1 MASNSKQTSD
11 LNIFAFWK
19 AQQKAWKVTVIR
31 TSLERLGYKL
41 VLPYLTLYIIL
52 LGANKT
58 QIGLV
63 TSAGLLIAAFLS
75 PVLGQYIDRNGPK
88 KMYMFGICVLIA
100 GYIAFANAHIWQVA
114 ALGMFLHQMGASLG
128 GTSCANICG
137 NCLANCDRAK
147 GMLVCETLAAG
158 VLGMAGPAFAGWFLV
173 NVINVEGT
181 PTAPEQ
187 IRPLFWFTLALTVI
201 SLFVVVFGLHVPNW
215 GTASKEKRNPFT
227 DAIAMI
233 RADKSCGKWVIMSA
247 ISRMPTAMVVP
258 YLQLYAAETKGASAG
273 TLAAMTTATAFTSVI
288 CGYFFGILSDRI
300 GRKKTI
306 AITSLSY
313 VAGLA
318 LLIVSDGSTMSLI
331 VVGMLAGF
339 QEIGAVLNGSMQHE
353 LVPGWARGRWS
364 GANGM
369 IGSLVSAG
377 VAAVAGTMYDTIG
390 GSAVFLIYIVAEVC
404 IRQVLLFTMP
414 ETLTY
419 RVDESKFEA
428 LKG

>member
-31 TSLERLGYKL
+31 TSLERLGYKM

-52 LGANKT
+52 LGANKA

-75 PVLGQYIDRNGPK
+75 PILGQYIDSHGPK

-100 GYIAFANAHIWQVA
+100 GYIAFANAQIWQVA

-173 NVINVEGT
+173 NVMTVEGT

-187 IRPLFWFTLALTVI
+187 IRPLFWFVLALTFI
-201 SLFVVVFGLHVPNW
+201 SLLVVVFGLHVPNW
-215 GTASKEKRNPFT
+215 GTASKEKRNPFV
-227 DAIAMI
+227 DAAAMI
-233 RADKSCGKWVIMSA
+233 KADKNCAKWVVMSA
-247 ISRMPTAMVVP
+247 ITRIPYAMIVP
-258 YLQLYAAETKGASAG
+258 YIQLFAAEEKGASAG

-288 CGYFFGILSDRI
+288 LGYFFGILSDRI

-306 AITSLSY
+306 AITSISY
-313 VAGLA
+313 VVGLA
-318 LLIVSDGSTMSLI
+318 LLIISNGSVISL
-331 VVGMLAGF
+331 VVIGMLAGF

-369 IGSLVSAG
+369 IGGLVSAG
-377 VAAVAGTMYDTIG
+377 VAAIAGFLYDAIG
-390 GSAVFLIYIVAEVC
+390 GKYVFLIYIVAELF
-404 IRQVLLFTMP
+404 IRQPLLFSMP

-419 RVDESKFEA
+419 KVDESKFEA